1 MEEEDNAFFDAL
13 GSLSDAGKIDVAIFN
28 YVIKLKDRIIKELQ
42 EKNSLLNNQIELMN
56 RTDMIK
62 TLSPVTQKMDKEEK
76 HVKVKTNHSGKNV
89 NKPGIKQTADGQN
102 DSSGTITKNAV
113 SLGLMQTESEIKL
126 NKYIDINNDLQKPS
140 TSKLNEWQKVG
151 KKKANKKQMIVGSNK
166 NNKLIQG
173 VPKET
178 VLHVYRLNK
187 VTTVDSLKEHVK
199 QHFPEVTV
207 ESLASKH
214 PHLYASFKV
223 TVLEEHFSK
232 AMDPELWPHGACV
245 SRFLFL
251 RTKESPQG

>member
-1 MEEEDNAFFDAL
+1 APTAKPNEISLTTKPCKRCKMVAQKGLKCIRCDTVCHNSCVKHLKNIVTIDNERIICCEVSQQQSDMEEEDNAFFDAL

-151 KKKANKKQMIVGSNK
+151 KKKANKKQMI
-166 NNKLIQG
+166 
-173 VPKET
+173 
-178 VLHVYRLNK
+178 
-187 VTTVDSLKEHVK
+187 
-199 QHFPEVTV
+199 
-207 ESLASKH
+207 
-214 PHLYASFKV
+214 
-223 TVLEEHFSK
+223 
-232 AMDPELWPHGACV
+232 
-245 SRFLFL
+245 
-251 RTKESPQG
+251 